1 MYKKMNLRLVPIT
14 LGLAVATLL
23 PGCGL
28 FNKKGSASEKANR
41 RGEVTGVAKR
51 ASWQQ
56 NLPFDMVPVKAGTF
70 WMGQSDEDIAY
81 TQSAMNKQITISEF
95 FYGQI

>member
-1 MYKKMNLRLVPIT
+1 MYKKMNLRLMPVA

-41 RGEVTGVAKR
+41 RGEVTGVPKR
-51 ASWQQ
+51 AGWSQ
-56 NLPFDMVPVKAGTF
+56 NLPIDMVPVKAGTF
-70 WMGQSDEDIAY
+70 LDGAI
-81 TQSAMNKQITISEF
+81 
-95 FYGQI
+95 